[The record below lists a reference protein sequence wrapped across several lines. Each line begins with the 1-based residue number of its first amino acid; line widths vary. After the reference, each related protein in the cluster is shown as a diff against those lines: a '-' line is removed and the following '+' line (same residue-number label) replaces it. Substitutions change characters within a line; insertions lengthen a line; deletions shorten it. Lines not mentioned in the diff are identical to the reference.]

1 MSNLVEV
8 AISEGVA
15 TLTLNNPPLD
25 LNSIAMTEAIAAAVS
40 RLRADDAV
48 KVLVLTGA
56 GDKAFCAGSDI
67 KELRRMRDSGTPV
80 EVKLQLE
87 NDTFTAVD
95 KFPKATI
102 CHLNGL
108 AYGGGLELAVCCD
121 LLVAEEQISVGLP
134 EILLGTYPGSGG
146 TIRVPQR
153 IGEGRAKQMVYLG
166 EPISAQTA
174 LDWGLVN
181 YVVPRGT
188 GAAFTREL
196 ALKLARRAVN
206 SIGLAK
212 QSIDDSFHHADA
224 DTIPRLMEGQRQ
236 AFQHPNAVEGM
247 MAFVEKRPPH
257 FDRD

>member
-1 MSNLVEV
+1 MSTLVEV

-15 TLTLNNPPLD
+15 TLTLNNPPLN

-56 GDKAFCAGSDI
+56 GERAFCAGSDI
-67 KELRRMRDSGTPV
+67 KELRRMRDEGVPV
-80 EVKLQLE
+80 EFKLRLE
-87 NDTFTAVD
+87 NDAFAAVD

-121 LLVAEEQISVGLP
+121 LIVAEPQVSLGLP

-153 IGEGRAKQMVYLG
+153 IGEGRAKQMIYLG

-174 LDWGLVN
+174 LDWGLIN
-181 YVVPRGT
+181 YVAPKGT
-188 GAAFTREL
+188 GAEFTRALARKL
-196 ALKLARRAVN
+196 ALRPVN

-212 QSIDDSFHHADA
+212 QSIDDSFHHPDA
-224 DTIPRLMEGQRQ
+224 ITLPRLLEGQSQ
-236 AFQHPNAVEGM
+236 AFHHPNGVEGM
-247 MAFVEKRPPH
+247 MAFVEKRSPR
-257 FDRD
+257 FDRR